1 MTAPSSGV
9 TSSDQ
14 GQTSPESWLTDF
26 VLLAAIWG
34 SSFLFM
40 RISAVEFGAL
50 PTAAVRVTIA
60 ALFLLPLVW
69 LRGLLP
75 ELREHWRKVFF
86 VG

>member
-1 MTAPSSGV
+1 
-9 TSSDQ
+9 
-14 GQTSPESWLTDF
+14 
-26 VLLAAIWG
+26 
-34 SSFLFM
+34 M

-75 ELREHWRKVFF
+75 DLRKHWRKVFF